1 MRYSRQRHL
10 VQETLQ
16 KSHSHLSADQIY
28 RLVKG
33 IDSNISIA
41 TVYRNLNQLC
51 EMGEIMKLNVPD
63 SAGYFDGNSKAH
75 FHMQCEQC
83 GNIVDIPAN
92 IIPDITHLV
101 NKATQFKITE
111 SQLFFKGTCS
121 ICSDQTSKPTHTVR
135 SAGEE

>member
-28 RLVKG
+28 RMVKSV
-33 IDSNISIA
+33 DSNISIA

-63 SAGYFDGNSKAH
+63 AAGYFDGNSKAH

-83 GNIVDIPAN
+83 GNIVDIPEN
-92 IIPDITHLV
+92 IIPDINHLV
-101 NKATQFKITE
+101 NRATHFKITK
-111 SQLFFKGTCS
+111 SQLFFRGICLTCTDKDS
-121 ICSDQTSKPTHTVR
+121 EPEIPART
-135 SAGEE
+135 AGEE